1 MADKKSL
8 AKKQEV
14 EKSPAERFRITTERL
29 MAESTGV
36 ERELSDHQKRLIQ
49 GYFLLVDMSL
59 EEARSR
65 GGGGGK
71 NLPMTWENVD
81 MPKLASA
88 VVASAEVGL
97 DPSIPN
103 HVFAIPYYNAAKKKY
118 TVDLRRGYVGTE
130 FIARQH
136 SLDPIV
142 DIIFELVHENDEFKT
157 LKKQGGVGVESYEFK
172 VKDPFNRGKLVGGFG
187 YVIYED
193 ERKNKL
199 VVMSLADMDKRRKI
213 AKTDSFWKSWEEEM
227 YYKTLVS
234 HVCSSRNIP
243 RNPASVAEYSRH
255 LRMKELEFS
264 RMEAQGVLQPVGYEA
279 SFKDVGGDEEV
290 ELLDFDDEPIEAQ
303 AAEMVETATEA
314 EEEEDVPLPFNLG
327 DSSYDNLMFEE

>member
-103 HVFAIPYYNAAKKKY
+103 HVFAIPYYNGAKKKY

-213 AKTDSFWKSWEEEM
+213 AKTDTFWKPWEEEM

-303 AAEMVETATEA
+303 EAEVVETATEA
-314 EEEEDVPLPFNLG
+314 EEEEDMPLPFNLG
-327 DSSYDNLMFEE
+327 DSYDNLTFEE

>member
-65 GGGGGK
+65 GT
-71 NLPMTWENVD
+71 NVAWQNVD
-81 MPKLASA
+81 MSKLATA

-103 HVFAIPYYNAAKKKY
+103 HVFAIPYFDNKKKKY

-136 SLDPIV
+136 SLYPLI
-142 DIIFELVHENDEFKT
+142 DIIFELVYENDTFKT
-157 LKKQGGVGVESYEFK
+157 IKKNGGAGVESYEFE
-172 VKDPFNRGKLVGGFG
+172 VKDPFDRGKLIGGFG
-187 YVIYED
+187 YIIYED

-199 VVMSLADMDKRRKI
+199 VVMSKADMDKRRKI
-213 AKTDSFWKSWEEEM
+213 SKSEAFWKPWEEEM

-234 HVCSSRNIP
+234 HVCSSKNIP
-243 RNPASVAEYSRH
+243 RNPASVADYSRH
-255 LRMKELEFS
+255 LRMKELEFA
-264 RMEAQGVLQPVGYEA
+264 RLEAQGVLQPVGYEA
-279 SFKDVGGDEEV
+279 SFKDVGSDEEV

-303 AAEMVETATEA
+303 AAEAVETATEA

-327 DSSYDNLMFEE
+327 DSYDNLMFEE